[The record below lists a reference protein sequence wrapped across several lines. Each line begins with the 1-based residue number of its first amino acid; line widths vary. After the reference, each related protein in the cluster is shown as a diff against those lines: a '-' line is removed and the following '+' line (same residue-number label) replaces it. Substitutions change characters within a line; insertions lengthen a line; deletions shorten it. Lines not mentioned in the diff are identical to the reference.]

1 MLIKSINNLRNVT
14 KVTVQ
19 YVGNRERT
27 FLLDQEALSEFDKSH
42 HFNIGEF
49 IAEKHGTDF
58 LSDRRMKEINQP
70 ATLVLNGGNV

>member
-1 MLIKSINNLRNVT
+1 MIIKSIKNIKDVT
-14 KVTVQ
+14 KVTIQ
-19 YVGNRERT
+19 YIGNRERT
-27 FLLDQEALSEFDKSH
+27 FLLNQKALSEFNKSH

-58 LSDRRMKEINQP
+58 PSDRRMKEINHP

>member
-1 MLIKSINNLRNVT
+1 MIIKSIKNIKDVT

-27 FLLDQEALSEFDKSH
+27 FLLNQQALSEFDKSH
-42 HFNIGEF
+42 HFTIGEF

-70 ATLVLNGGNV
+70 ANLVLNGGTV